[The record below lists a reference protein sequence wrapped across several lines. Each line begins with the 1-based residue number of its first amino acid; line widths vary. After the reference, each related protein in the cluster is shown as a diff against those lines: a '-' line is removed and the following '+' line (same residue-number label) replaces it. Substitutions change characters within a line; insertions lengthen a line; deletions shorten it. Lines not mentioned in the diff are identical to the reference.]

1 MPYGAPLPRR
11 KDAQRNRAAIVS
23 AAIEVMSGPAPAVEM
38 TAVARRAAVS
48 LATVYRHF
56 PDRHALAAAVVAH
69 EIARLDAFVAAN
81 HDNPETFRHLL
92 GEVLRTQAAMRSL
105 GLLMRRVDPA
115 TRERY
120 AHRVIAALAGP
131 FRRAQDRGYIRK
143 DFAPDDMRLL
153 FRMVEGVLGSIE
165 DARAAHAAAHRSI
178 ELILDGLSGTVAAA
192 VVDPTGGDLS
202 TSPRP

>member
-1 MPYGAPLPRR
+1 
-11 KDAQRNRAAIVS
+11 
-23 AAIEVMSGPAPAVEM
+23 
-38 TAVARRAAVS
+38 VS

-105 GLLMRRVDPA
+105 GLLMRRVDAA

-120 AHRVIAALAGP
+120 ARRVIAALTGP
-131 FRRAQDRGYIRK
+131 FRRAQDRGYIRT
-143 DFAPDDMRLL
+143 DFAPDDLRLM
-153 FRMVEGVLGSIE
+153 FRMVEGVLGSTD
-165 DARAAHAAAHRSI
+165 DARAAHAAARRSI
-178 ELILDGLSGTVAAA
+178 DLILDGLSVI
-192 VVDPTGGDLS
+192 
-202 TSPRP
+202 R